1 VVEAPR
7 VVVTAGASGIG
18 AAIAEGFLARGARVH
33 VCDVDAAALE
43 RISRRLPDVA
53 ATRVDVA
60 SEPEV
65 DDWLAGVLADWG
77 GVDVLVN
84 NAGIAGPTADVE
96 EISLGDWQRC
106 LAVGL
111 TSQFLTCRR
120 VAPVMKQQRSGSIV
134 NISSTA
140 GLVGYGRRSPYAAA
154 KWAVIGLTKSLAIEL
169 GPYGVRVNAICPGSV
184 SGERMRRVVAAQ
196 AAASGRPPAE
206 IEAEYTQAQSIGRFV
221 EPSEIADMCVF
232 LASPEARMVS
242 GQAIA
247 VDGHTETYHLG

>member
-1 VVEAPR
+1 M
-7 VVVTAGASGIG
+7 
-18 AAIAEGFLARGARVH
+18 
-33 VCDVDAAALE
+33 CDVDDAAIE
-43 RISRRLPDVA
+43 RMGRELPGVG

-60 SEPEV
+60 SESQV
-65 DDWLAGVLADWG
+65 DDWLGRVLGDWG
-77 GVDVLVN
+77 GIDVLVN

-96 EISLGDWQRC
+96 DITVDEWRRC

-111 TSQFLTCRR
+111 DSQFLTCRR

-169 GPYGVRVNAICPGSV
+169 GPFGVRVNAVCPGSV
-184 SGERMRRVVAAQ
+184 SGDRMRRVVADQ
-196 AAASGRPPAE
+196 ALASGREPSE

-221 EPSEIADMCVF
+221 EPAEIADMCVF
-232 LASPEARMVS
+232 LASAEARMVS

>member
-1 VVEAPR
+1 MVDSPK

-18 AAIAEGFLARGARVH
+18 AAVAQRFLSGGARVH
-33 VCDVDAAALE
+33 VCDVDDAALA
-43 RISRRLPDVA
+43 RVSRESPQLGV
-53 ATRVDVA
+53 TRVDVA
-60 SEPEV
+60 SEGEV
-65 DDWLAGVLADWG
+65 DGWLSRVLDDWG
-77 GVDVLVN
+77 GIDVLVN

-96 EISLGDWQRC
+96 DITLDEWQRC

-111 TSQFLTCRR
+111 DSQFLTCRR
-120 VAPVMKQQRSGSIV
+120 VAPVMKEQRSGSIV

-169 GPYGVRVNAICPGSV
+169 GPYDVRVNAVCPGSV
-184 SGERMRRVVAAQ
+184 AGDRMRRVVAAQ
-196 AAASGRPPAE
+196 ASASGRAPAD
-206 IEAEYTQAQSIGRFV
+206 IEAEYTQAQSIARFV
-221 EPSEIADMCVF
+221 EPTEIADMCVF

-242 GQAIA
+242 GQVIA

>member
-1 VVEAPR
+1 M
-7 VVVTAGASGIG
+7 
-18 AAIAEGFLARGARVH
+18 H
-33 VCDVDAAALE
+33 VCDVDDAAIE
-43 RISRRLPDVA
+43 RMGRELPGVG

-60 SEPEV
+60 SESQV
-65 DDWLAGVLADWG
+65 DDWLGRVLGDWG
-77 GVDVLVN
+77 GIDVLVN

-96 EISLGDWQRC
+96 DITVDEWRRC

-111 TSQFLTCRR
+111 DSQFLTCRR

-169 GPYGVRVNAICPGSV
+169 GPFGVRVNAVCPGSV
-184 SGERMRRVVAAQ
+184 SGDRMRRVVADQ
-196 AAASGRPPAE
+196 ALASGREPSE

-221 EPSEIADMCVF
+221 EPAEIADMCVF